1 MKLIAHRHR
10 WGNGGVSL
18 AFVSPYRASPDFTES
33 WNHFRFEVE
42 DGVATVTFDR
52 PDKLNALTFDVYADL
67 RDLVSEIE
75 HRDDVNVLVLTGTG
89 RGFCSGGDVDE
100 IIGPLLEMD
109 SRGLLEFTRMTGA
122 VVEGLRR
129 VPMPVIAAVNG
140 VAAGAGAVIALAAD
154 LRVLAESA
162 SFHFLFTKVGLAG
175 ADMGSAYLLPRV
187 VGFGRAT
194 ELLLLGDK
202 IGAEECVGI
211 GLASKV
217 VPNDDLASESKRLAR
232 RLADGPTLAYGA
244 TKTLLSREQDMDLS
258 SAIELEAFTQALLMT
273 TEDHAEFY
281 KAFTGK
287 RPPEWKGR

>member
-1 MKLIAHRHR
+1 
-10 WGNGGVSL
+10 
-18 AFVSPYRASPDFTES
+18 VSPFRASPGFTRS
-33 WNHFRFEVE
+33 WEHFGFDVD

-67 RDLVSEIE
+67 RDLVDEIE
-75 HRDDVNVLVLTGTG
+75 HRDAVHVLLITGTG

-109 SRGLLEFTRMTGA
+109 SKGLLEFTRMTGA

-154 LRVLAESA
+154 LRVLAKSA
-162 SFHFLFTKVGLAG
+162 SFHFLFTRVGLAG

-187 VGFGRAT
+187 IGFGRAT
-194 ELLLLGDK
+194 ELLLLGDEV
-202 IGAEECVGI
+202 GAEESVAI

-217 VPNDDLASESKRLAR
+217 VPDDELESESKRLAR